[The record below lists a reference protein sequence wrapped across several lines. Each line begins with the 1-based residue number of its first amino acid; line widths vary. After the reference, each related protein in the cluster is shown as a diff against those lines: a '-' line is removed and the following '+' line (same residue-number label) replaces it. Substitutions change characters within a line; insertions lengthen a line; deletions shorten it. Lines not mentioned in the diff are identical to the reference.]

1 MAVPASEASSQV
13 SASRVPQSVGCPAPL
28 WAPAMIE
35 IRNNLD
41 GKEEPPEDP
50 ALLLWRGGGVGHQI
64 TAPEACCVANRAA
77 LIGGEA
83 IAVFKTY
90 VGAVFALGN
99 YDPVSRASVL
109 ARDMVGSRM
118 VTGESVDFV
127 ASPMHKQAYA
137 LPTGVCLDDPTL
149 CVSSYDVVVVD
160 GMAMLGAAY
169 GGRG

>member
-1 MAVPASEASSQV
+1 M
-13 SASRVPQSVGCPAPL
+13 
-28 WAPAMIE
+28 
-35 IRNNLD
+35 
-41 GKEEPPEDP
+41 
-50 ALLLWRGGGVGHQI
+50 
-64 TAPEACCVANRAA
+64 
-77 LIGGEA
+77 
-83 IAVFKTY
+83 
-90 VGAVFALGN
+90 FALGN

-118 VTGESVDFV
+118 VNGESVDFV

-160 GMAMLGAAY
+160 GMAMLGPAY